1 MEVPASKFDHRTFS
15 WLWQN
20 DANYKKI
27 QPHGR
32 NLVFKGKPEI
42 GVPLELPL
50 GAPYPQIWVTP
61 KHPFNILV
69 E

>member
-20 DANYKKI
+20 DTKEKKI
-27 QPHGR
+27 SSHGR
-32 NLVFKGKPEI
+32 DLVFRAKPEI

-50 GAPYPQIWVTP
+50 GAPDPQIWVTP
-61 KHPFNILV
+61 KHSFNILV